1 MPHLSQGTRHHSGMF
16 ILVRGEFQPRG
27 REVAGRGKVRVDTP
41 DANLQR
47 EEGRTSRNGRDGQA
61 RARRPIRVK
70 TEALDTATG
79 LPASIEAAWGLR
91 ERPGKAAKPWLSLER
106 IVAAAVGIAE
116 TEGLGAVAMSRVA
129 ADLGA
134 ATMSLYRYVAAKDE
148 LLALMVDSTYGPPP
162 GRHAGEPWREG
173 LSRWAWAQHSALRK
187 HSWVV
192 RVPITEPPS
201 TPNQIAWLEAGLAC
215 LADTGLD
222 ESTKLSVIL
231 LIHSFLRSEATLV
244 AEINAGIRAVGSTSP
259 QAMAAYGRLL
269 AQLTNPGQ
277 FPALR
282 AVIDAGV
289 FDQAYAPDSEFA
301 FGLDRLLDGIETMI
315 ATRCR
320 SR

>member
-1 MPHLSQGTRHHSGMF
+1 
-16 ILVRGEFQPRG
+16 
-27 REVAGRGKVRVDTP
+27 
-41 DANLQR
+41 
-47 EEGRTSRNGRDGQA
+47 
-61 RARRPIRVK
+61 VK
-70 TEALDTATG
+70 TQALDTGTG

-91 ERPGKAAKPWLSLER
+91 ERPGKAARPWLSLER

-162 GRHAGEPWREG
+162 ARQAGEPWREG

-215 LADTGLD
+215 LTETGID
-222 ESTKLSVIL
+222 EGTKLSVIL

-244 AEINAGIRAVGSTSP
+244 SEINAGIRAVGSTSP

-269 AQLTNPGQ
+269 AKLTNPDQ

-301 FGLDRLLDGIETMI
+301 FGLDRLLDGVETMI
-315 ATRCR
+315 ATRCG